1 MEQQDATISQ
11 ICIDTFARIA
21 ASISHEIKNTLSIIN
36 ENAGLLEDLAAMA
49 GDDGG
54 VAGERIKG
62 ATSSIARQVKRSNVI
77 MKNLNRFA
85 HSGDVPI
92 AWVNLE
98 EVLGLVVDLSSRQAA
113 MKQVAVTHTCPP
125 TIECRTKPMAFEA
138 LLYELFCRVYN
149 SAEEEEA
156 ELLIEGREQASRI
169 VVEIRPS
176 DRHASWSLPAPDAR
190 LLPLI
195 THLGGTFHHEPKV
208 FSLTLPRD
216 IMAEPAS

>member
-1 MEQQDATISQ
+1 MEQQDAIISQ

-54 VAGERIKG
+54 VSGERIKR
-62 ATSSIARQVKRSNVI
+62 ATSSIARQVERSNVI

-92 AWVNLE
+92 AWVNLD
-98 EVLGLVVDLSSRQAA
+98 EVLDLVLNLSSRQAA
-113 MKQVAVTHTCPP
+113 MKQVGVTLTCPP
-125 TIECRTKPMAFEA
+125 AIECRTKPIVLEA

-149 SAEEEEA
+149 TAEEKA
-156 ELLIEGREQASRI
+156 ALLIDGGEDSSGI
-169 VVEIRPS
+169 VIKTRPA
-176 DRHASWSLPAPDAR
+176 DRHASWSLPTPDNR

-195 THLGGTFHHEPKV
+195 THLGGTFHHEQGSLSLILPKKIE
-208 FSLTLPRD
+208 S
-216 IMAEPAS
+216 EH

>member
-1 MEQQDATISQ
+1 MEQQDTTISQ

-54 VAGERIKG
+54 VSGERITG
-62 ATSSIARQVKRSNVI
+62 ATSSIARQVERSNGI

-92 AWVNLE
+92 AWVHLE
-98 EVLGLVVDLSSRQAA
+98 EALKLVIELSARQAA
-113 MKQVAVTHTCPP
+113 MKKVGVTHTCPAG
-125 TIECRTKPMAFEA
+125 IECRTRPMEFSA
-138 LLYELFCRVYN
+138 LLYELLCRIYN
-149 SAEEEEA
+149 SAEEEA
-156 ELLIEGREQASRI
+156 DLLIEGSEQAGAI
-169 VVEIRPS
+169 VVRIRPGE
-176 DRHASWSLPAPDAR
+176 RYTSWSLPAPDSR

-195 THLGGTFHHEPKV
+195 AYLGGTFQHEQHEL
-208 FSLTLPRD
+208 SLTIARD
-216 IMAEPAS
+216 LMADPAAA

>member
-11 ICIDTFARIA
+11 ICIDTFASIA

-54 VAGERIKG
+54 VSGERITG
-62 ATSSIARQVKRSNVI
+62 ATLSIARQVERSNII

-98 EVLGLVVDLSSRQAA
+98 EVLGLVVNLASRQAA
-113 MKQVAVTHTCPP
+113 MKQVGVSHSCPP
-125 TIECRTKPMAFEA
+125 AIECRTKPMVFEV

-149 SAEEEEA
+149 TAEEKA
-156 ELLIEGREQASRI
+156 DLLIEGGEHPSGI
-169 VVEIRPS
+169 VITVHPA
-176 DRHASWSLPAPDAR
+176 DRHASWSLPVPDNR

-195 THLGGTFHHEPKV
+195 THLGGTFHHEQG
-208 FSLTLPRD
+208 SLSVILPRD
-216 IMAEPAS
+216 ILADPVA

>member
-1 MEQQDATISQ
+1 MEQDATISQ

-36 ENAGLLEDLAAMA
+36 ENAGLLEDLAIMA

-54 VAGERIKG
+54 VSGERIKG
-62 ATSSIARQVKRSNVI
+62 ATSSIARQVERSNVI

-98 EVLGLVVDLSSRQAA
+98 EVLGLVLSLSSRQAA
-113 MKQVAVTHTCPP
+113 MKQVSVTHTCPAA
-125 TIECRTKPMAFEA
+125 TECRTKPMVFEV
-138 LLYELFCRVYN
+138 LLFDLLCRVYAT
-149 SAEEEEA
+149 AEDKGA
-156 ELLIEGREQASRI
+156 LLVEGGEHQSTI
-169 VVEIRPS
+169 IITIRPA
-176 DRHASWSLPAPDAR
+176 DQHASWSLPAPDNR

-195 THLGGTFHHEPKV
+195 THLGGSFTQKQDSLSLILPK
-208 FSLTLPRD
+208 D
-216 IMAEPAS
+216 IMSDPAA

>member
-1 MEQQDATISQ
+1 MEQQDALISQ
-11 ICIDTFARIA
+11 ICIDTFARIG

-49 GDDGG
+49 GDDG
-54 VAGERIKG
+54 VVSGERIKG
-62 ATSSIARQVKRSNVI
+62 ATSSITRQVERSNGI
-77 MKNLNRFA
+77 MKSLNRFA

-92 AWVNLE
+92 AWVNLK
-98 EVLGLVVDLSSRQAA
+98 EVLDLVIDLSSRQAA
-113 MKQVAVTHTCPP
+113 MKQVGVTHTCPP
-125 TIECRTKPMAFEA
+125 AVECRTKPMAFEA

-149 SAEEEEA
+149 SAEEEA
-156 ELLIEGREQASRI
+156 ELLIEGGEQASSI

-195 THLGGTFHHEPKV
+195 THLGGTFHHEQKV

-216 IMAEPAS
+216 IMTEPAS